1 MTLLIV
7 YFVLAILVSFFCSLL
22 EAVLLSVSPA
32 YIAVAEK
39 NKRKHGA
46 ILRDLKKQ
54 IDRPLAA
61 ILTLNTVS
69 HTVGAAGV
77 GAQVQQVYG
86 DNYLAITSAVLT
98 LAILV
103 LSEIIPKTIGASNW
117 KALAPVCAYLIRGM
131 VFALY
136 PFVYLSEFLYSV
148 FASGTKHS
156 VTREE
161 MIVTAE
167 MGATEGTL
175 RQKESNV
182 IKNLLMLDAI
192 KVADIMTPRS
202 VVMAYETDKT
212 VKDVMTENRPIRFSR
227 IPVYEDDLDNIKG
240 VVHRYKI
247 LEASSHDLDDL
258 KITELMTPI
267 HSVPE
272 NISVAAALDQFIKR
286 KEHIFVVVD
295 DYGSTSGLVS
305 LEDAVETLLGVE
317 IVDEFDSVAD
327 MRQYALEQWRERKNK
342 LGSGTVS

>member
-1 MTLLIV
+1 MTLVIV
-7 YFVLAILVSFFCSLL
+7 YASLATLVSFFCSLL

-39 NKRKHGA
+39 HKRKHGA
-46 ILRDLKKQ
+46 ILKDLKKQ

-77 GAQVQQVYG
+77 GAQVQEVYG
-86 DNYLAITSAVLT
+86 DNYLAITSAILT
-98 LAILV
+98 IVILV
-103 LSEIIPKTIGASNW
+103 LSEILPKTIGASNW
-117 KALAPVCAYLIRGM
+117 KALAPVCAYLILWLM
-131 VFALY
+131 WALY
-136 PFVYLSEFLYSV
+136 PFVLLSEFLYSV

-167 MGATEGTL
+167 MGASEGTL

-202 VVMAYETDKT
+202 VIHAFETDKT

-227 IPVYEDDLDNIKG
+227 VPVYEDDLDHIKG
-240 VVHRYKI
+240 MVHRYKI

-272 NISVAAALDQFIKR
+272 NVSVSAALDQFIKR
-286 KEHIFVVVD
+286 KEHIFIVVD
-295 DYGSTSGLVS
+295 DYGSTSGIVS

-327 MRQYALEQWRERKNK
+327 MRQYALEQWRDRKNK